1 MINVKNLPIGE
12 VLKEYGYITEEQL
25 QGALEYQ
32 KEHRGKR
39 LGTVLIERGYITESQ
54 MLEALGQRLHLQ
66 QVSLSGAQI
75 DINAVACIPEN
86 LAEQYC
92 MLGMKIEGK
101 NLTVAM
107 NDPLNFFGVE
117 DVRQATGYHISIL
130 LSEEAPLRR
139 AIHYYYSEISARKA
153 AEKANTILRETPA
166 PELETPDGEGDAPI
180 IQLLNSLVQRAY
192 NTNASDIHIEPF
204 ENKTLVRMRIDGTI
218 VDYVTLQKG
227 IHASLIA
234 RIKIVSD
241 LDIAEKRLPQDGHC
255 QIRVDRGPVNI
266 RVSLIPTVYGEK
278 AVLRLLANNVQIDC
292 QETYGMAEEDYR
304 RFSEIMRS
312 PNGIIYI
319 TGPTG
324 SGI

>member
-101 NLTVAM
+101 NLTVRNGA
-107 NDPLNFFGVE
+107 F
-117 DVRQATGYHISIL
+117 
-130 LSEEAPLRR
+130 
-139 AIHYYYSEISARKA
+139 YY
-153 AEKANTILRETPA
+153 
-166 PELETPDGEGDAPI
+166 
-180 IQLLNSLVQRAY
+180 
-192 NTNASDIHIEPF
+192 
-204 ENKTLVRMRIDGTI
+204 
-218 VDYVTLQKG
+218 
-227 IHASLIA
+227 IA
-234 RIKIVSD
+234 
-241 LDIAEKRLPQDGHC
+241 L
-255 QIRVDRGPVNI
+255 
-266 RVSLIPTVYGEK
+266 
-278 AVLRLLANNVQIDC
+278 
-292 QETYGMAEEDYR
+292 
-304 RFSEIMRS
+304 
-312 PNGIIYI
+312 
-319 TGPTG
+319 
-324 SGI
+324 